1 MVVWVVI
8 AATKPWSS
16 PCGVRNVFC
25 DLLTLFPFPMH
36 FRNTFV
42 LLAISAM
49 PLLAQTEAKKTP
61 TFEGS
66 ASLGYSE
73 TSGNSRATTT
83 NVVNKLKYTL
93 RGWSVAQD
101 LAFYYGEAN
110 DKVNANFWNGGFRG
124 ARQVMPRLGFFVATR
139 FDRNQLQGISSRF
152 EEGVGADI
160 KIINAE
166 NDKVDLALGAS
177 WFQQQLTPGSSSN
190 FKRTFPA
197 ARAAMDYRHRFTE
210 KAFFYQSA
218 EYLPNLANTGV
229 YLMNTESTVTSPLVK
244 RLGIKITYV
253 VRYNSQPPVRDS
265 MQLKRTDTFF
275 SSGVTYSF

>member
-1 MVVWVVI
+1 MY
-8 AATKPWSS
+8 
-16 PCGVRNVFC
+16 
-25 DLLTLFPFPMH
+25 
-36 FRNTFV
+36 FRNTLV
-42 LLAISAM
+42 LLAVTAM
-49 PLLAQTEAKKTP
+49 PVLAQTEAPKVP
-61 TFEGS
+61 AFEGT
-66 ASLGYSE
+66 ASLGYSQ
-73 TSGNSRATTT
+73 TSGNSKATTT

-160 KIINAE
+160 KIINAD
-166 NDKVDLALGAS
+166 NDKLNLSLGAS

-197 ARAAMDYRHRFTE
+197 ARAAMDYRHRFAE
-210 KAFFYQSA
+210 KAFFQQSA
-218 EYLPNLANTGV
+218 EYLPNLANTRA
-229 YLMNTESTVTSPLVK
+229 YLVNSESSITSPLVK
-244 RLGIKITYV
+244 RLGMKVTYV
-253 VRYNSQPPVRDS
+253 IRYNAQPPVRDS
-265 MQLKRTDTFF
+265 MQLKTTDTFF
-275 SSGVTYSF
+275 SSAVTYSF